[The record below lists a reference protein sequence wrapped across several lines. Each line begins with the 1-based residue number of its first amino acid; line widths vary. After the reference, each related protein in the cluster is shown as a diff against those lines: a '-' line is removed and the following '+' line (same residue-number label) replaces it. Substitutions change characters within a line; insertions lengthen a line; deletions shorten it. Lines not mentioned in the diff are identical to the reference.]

1 MLYKCNMICF
11 LLLYRSEVGDE
22 EEMDFHL
29 EATDDI
35 SWDDDNILPARYPS
49 SLEVKK

>member
-1 MLYKCNMICF
+1 MLYKCNMIQF

-22 EEMDFHL
+22 EELDFYV

-35 SWDDDNILPARYPS
+35 SWDDDNILPARNPS
-49 SLEVKK
+49 SLEV